1 MRVGNIFK
9 DDHAQALAEFVLVF
23 PIIMLVFLL
32 IIQHLITVQASLVG
46 NYAAYVACRVYA
58 VRASLDPVDA
68 EDKALAAASLAYAPV
83 SRLMPGE
90 SGLPVGSPG
99 TYLPTGAQGSLANV
113 ASLVEGYAVARYI
126 RLNEKV
132 SGGSVNINSSGAPA
146 EVTVEINYAQ
156 PVLIPGLAE
165 LWKLTGGGHDIVKD
179 LKPMR
184 AGMATGAVYGIA
196 GFYPSV
202 NVRSK
207 CAMGCEGW
215 GSDATMYRPRKR
227 KTVEFAEATNPAL
240 EQNARAQQVAQTE
253 CKAAHVKM
261 QKALDELKLEQD
273 AVDAAQAEYD
283 LVLADP
289 SATDVQKYA
298 ALTKL
303 GAAQSNRDSKRWKYD
318 MAKLDYEDKMQ
329 KLRELTKG
337 PG

>member
-146 EVTVEINYAQ
+146 EVTVEINYAS
-156 PVLIPGLAE
+156 
-165 LWKLTGGGHDIVKD
+165 
-179 LKPMR
+179 R
-184 AGMATGAVYGIA
+184 Y
-196 GFYPSV
+196 
-202 NVRSK
+202 
-207 CAMGCEGW
+207 
-215 GSDATMYRPRKR
+215 
-227 KTVEFAEATNPAL
+227 
-240 EQNARAQQVAQTE
+240 
-253 CKAAHVKM
+253 
-261 QKALDELKLEQD
+261 
-273 AVDAAQAEYD
+273 
-283 LVLADP
+283 
-289 SATDVQKYA
+289 
-298 ALTKL
+298 
-303 GAAQSNRDSKRWKYD
+303 
-318 MAKLDYEDKMQ
+318 
-329 KLRELTKG
+329 
-337 PG
+337 